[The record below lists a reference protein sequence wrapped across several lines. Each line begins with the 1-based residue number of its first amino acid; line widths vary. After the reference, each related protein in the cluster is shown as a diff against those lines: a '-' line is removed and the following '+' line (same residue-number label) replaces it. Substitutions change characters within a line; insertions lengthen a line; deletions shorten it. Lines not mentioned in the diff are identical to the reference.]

1 MTSDSFAFPAP
12 GRAAWAPKS
21 HRHHHHHHHHDE
33 PREGERHG
41 GGRHGD
47 SGSEGRHGGPRGSR
61 SEGRHGGR
69 RGGRAAKAAFARELA
84 LQWAFARGKPGRDRP
99 SPEELEE
106 LIALRRMRG
115 GPFAGPGPFGP
126 RGPRGRGRGRGGRAR
141 RGDVRLALLRLLAE
155 EPGNGYQLMQ
165 TIEERSG
172 GRWRPSPGSVYPTLA
187 QLEDEGLVRSIE
199 SDGSRQL
206 EITDAGRA
214 HLETRASESD
224 PWAADD
230 EAGEDA
236 LTELGPVIIGLGK
249 AAWQVASVGTAGQR
263 ARALELLA
271 ETQRGLYRILAEEPQ
286 ENDADAGDDDVTG
299 SAEPESSTD

>member
-21 HRHHHHHHHHDE
+21 HRHHHHDE
-33 PREGERHG
+33 SREGERHG
-41 GGRHGD
+41 GGRHGG
-47 SGSEGRHGGPRGSR
+47 SRSEGRHGGPRGR
-61 SEGRHGGR
+61 
-69 RGGRAAKAAFARELA
+69 RAAKAAFARDLA
-84 LQWAFARGKPGRDRP
+84 RQWAFARGKHGGPGRP

-155 EPGNGYQLMQ
+155 EPANGYQLMQ

-172 GRWRPSPGSVYPTLA
+172 GRWRPSPGSVYPTIA

-199 SDGSRQL
+199 SEGSRQL

-214 HLETRASESD
+214 HLETRAGEPD
-224 PWAADD
+224 PWTADD

-236 LTELGPVIIGLGK
+236 LTELGPIIIGLGK
-249 AAWQVASVGTAGQR
+249 AAWQVASVGTPGQR

-271 ETQRGLYRILAEEPQ
+271 ETQRGLYRILAEEP
-286 ENDADAGDDDVTG
+286 EEGAGDPGEDEVTG
-299 SAEPESSTD
+299 GAESEPSTD

>member
-12 GRAAWAPKS
+12 GRPAWAPKS

-33 PREGERHG
+33 TVE
-41 GGRHGD
+41 GGRHG
-47 SGSEGRHGGPRGSR
+47 GSR
-61 SEGRHGGR
+61 SEGRHGGP

-84 LQWAFARGKPGRDRP
+84 RQWAFTRGKHGHGRP
-99 SPEELEE
+99 SAEELEE
-106 LIALRRMRG
+106 LVALRRMRG

-155 EPGNGYQLMQ
+155 EPANGYQLMQ

-172 GRWRPSPGSVYPTLA
+172 GRWRPSPGSVYPTIA
-187 QLEDEGLVRSIE
+187 QLEDEGLVRSTE

-206 EITDAGRA
+206 QITDAGRA
-214 HLETRASESD
+214 HLETRAGEPD
-224 PWAADD
+224 PWMADD

-249 AAWQVASVGTAGQR
+249 AAWQVASVGSPSQR

-271 ETQRGLYRILAEEPQ
+271 ETQRGLYRILAEEP
-286 ENDADAGDDDVTG
+286 EAGDADADDDEVTG
-299 SAEPESSTD
+299 GVEPEASTD

>member
-21 HRHHHHHHHHDE
+21 HRHHHHHHHDE
-33 PREGERHG
+33 PGEGERHG
-41 GGRHGD
+41 GGRHG
-47 SGSEGRHGGPRGSR
+47 GHRSEGRHGGP
-61 SEGRHGGR
+61 
-69 RGGRAAKAAFARELA
+69 RGGRAAKAAFAQELA
-84 LQWAFARGKPGRDRP
+84 RQWAFARGKGGHGRP

-155 EPGNGYQLMQ
+155 EPANGYQLMQ

-172 GRWRPSPGSVYPTLA
+172 GRWRPSPGSVYPTIA

-214 HLETRASESD
+214 HLETRAGEPD

-236 LTELGPVIIGLGK
+236 LTQLGPVIIGLGK

-271 ETQRGLYRILAEEPQ
+271 ETQRGLYRILAEEP
-286 ENDADAGDDDVTG
+286 EEGDTDADAGDDAGDDEVTG
-299 SAEPESSTD
+299 GAGPESSTD

>member
-33 PREGERHG
+33 SSEGERHG
-41 GGRHGD
+41 GGRHG
-47 SGSEGRHGGPRGSR
+47 GHR
-61 SEGRHGGR
+61 SEGRHGGK
-69 RGGRAAKAAFARELA
+69 RGGRAAKAAFAQELA
-84 LQWAFARGKPGRDRP
+84 RQWAFARGKGGHGRP

-155 EPGNGYQLMQ
+155 EPANGYQLMQ

-172 GRWRPSPGSVYPTLA
+172 GRWRPSPGSVYPTIA

-214 HLETRASESD
+214 HLETRADEPD

-236 LTELGPVIIGLGK
+236 LTQLGPVIIGLGK

-271 ETQRGLYRILAEEPQ
+271 ETQRGLYRILAEEP
-286 ENDADAGDDDVTG
+286 EEGGAAADASDDEVTG
-299 SAEPESSTD
+299 AAEPESPTD